1 MGKAAYSRPV
11 LFLGNQSHL
20 IRRAQLK
27 CRRFEMLRPLS
38 SGGRVTLGQVTK
50 QCQPFTAPHPL
61 QRKLLRI
68 LSMALSAHGWRS
80 IAMAS
85 QHGGEDVL
93 HKNSFQALVIKSAF
107 QLGADPLCDQ

>member
-1 MGKAAYSRPV
+1 
-11 LFLGNQSHL
+11 
-20 IRRAQLK
+20 
-27 CRRFEMLRPLS
+27 MLRSPS
-38 SGGRVTLGQVTK
+38 SGGRITLGQVTK
-50 QCQPFTAPHPL
+50 QCPPFTAPHPL
-61 QRKLLRI
+61 QRKLRI